1 MTEAEAERKWQ
12 MLVLNPGYSFYPY
25 AGYQEILDMEK
36 DYKAAKG
43 EAFNQKEFLNKLTG
57 FGPLPIRQIKAKMA
71 Q

>member
-1 MTEAEAERKWQ
+1 
-12 MLVLNPGYSFYPY
+12 
-25 AGYQEILDMEK
+25 MEK